1 MGWEIR
7 LRGRQIVA
15 VALVLSPVF
24 LAAGLLTLFPVFI
37 PSGWPGWILA
47 YLVGATV
54 MFAAARSGRRE

>member
-7 LRGRQIVA
+7 PRGRKLVV

-47 YLVGATV
+47 YLVGAAV
-54 MFAAARSGRRE
+54 VLVAARSGRRE